1 MTYRIL
7 RGDVLSFARHYHG
20 PLFHALIADSPYNL
34 ESISKRFKNPS
45 HKDYE
50 VARSNPYR
58 RTSGGFMN
66 AKWDSDIAFHPET
79 WEAFWNL
86 LYPGAFIMVFGGS
99 RTSHRLA
106 CAIED
111 AVFSILPSIFGWVNG
126 QSFPKSS
133 RVDLHAYEDGNSRFC
148 QCGHSPRQWT
158 GHDFQDSVPDGKSKS
173 EDYQSDYPTSRHLY
187 DEQPLLEE
195 VDDEDSAPLQGDAL
209 KHIHSGETLPD
220 IQEGIEPSHIPYQA
234 QYNDHLP
241 DDTSLDVPTLS
252 GDASQ
257 SSLVSANEKGRV
269 QHSRLSNEHESK
281 RASSQTRGILE
292 SDTLDSNKQSNG
304 SSVYTSRSG
313 SLGNSSSESSGH
325 NTTQGGI
332 CQVCG
337 KPIAEIWS
345 GHRYGGQVLKN
356 ALEPIIVAQKPYDGR
371 PIDNITM
378 TGAGA
383 LNIDAGRIGTVK
395 NVPVSKSKTKTDGI
409 YGKFAEG
416 GIEDGD
422 GFNPNVGRWPANFI
436 LQHSPQCKRVGEK
449 RVHGSLLDH
458 DCESGGNM
466 FSEESGTGGFKRS
479 HKKGHTDS
487 DGMETV
493 AEWECVPE
501 CAVRKLG
508 EQSGTSS
515 SNGHRDGGDRP
526 YTQEGY
532 RRKNSTMYQNK
543 TEWDGVD
550 DSGTASRFF
559 YNSSWEYE
567 QQEPDWNI
575 EVDDRL
581 LEADPV
587 RYEAKASTAE
597 RNVGLDCYL
606 TVKYTSGKEI
616 SRIWEGE
623 KTGLAELL
631 RRVIYEFGITMEKN
645 LNIAVSGGI
654 ITVLCHRDILSTTK
668 TAISKI

>member
-7 RGDVLSFARHYHG
+7 RGDVLSFARHYRG
-20 PLFHALIADSPYNL
+20 PLFHACLCDPPYHL
-34 ESISKRFKNPS
+34 TSIVKRFSSPS
-45 HKDYE
+45 ELDYE
-50 VARSNPYR
+50 VARSNPHR
-58 RTSGGFMN
+58 RTSSGFMGSR
-66 AKWDSDIAFHPET
+66 WDGGDLAFQPAT
-79 WEAFWNL
+79 WAAFSNL
-86 LYPGAFIMVFGGS
+86 LYPGAFLMAFASS
-99 RTSHRLA
+99 RGWHRMA

-111 AVFSILPSIFGWVNG
+111 AGFSIMPSIFGWCNG
-126 QSFPKSS
+126 QPFPKATRIDS
-133 RVDLHAYEDGNSRFC
+133 RIEDKELAKD
-148 QCGHSPRQWT
+148 W
-158 GHDFQDSVPDGKSKS
+158 V
-173 EDYQSDYPTSRHLY
+173 
-187 DEQPLLEE
+187 
-195 VDDEDSAPLQGDAL
+195 
-209 KHIHSGETLPD
+209 
-220 IQEGIEPSHIPYQA
+220 
-234 QYNDHLP
+234 
-241 DDTSLDVPTLS
+241 
-252 GDASQ
+252 
-257 SSLVSANEKGRV
+257 
-269 QHSRLSNEHESK
+269 
-281 RASSQTRGILE
+281 
-292 SDTLDSNKQSNG
+292 
-304 SSVYTSRSG
+304 
-313 SLGNSSSESSGH
+313 
-325 NTTQGGI
+325 
-332 CQVCG
+332 
-337 KPIAEIWS
+337 

-575 EVDDRL
+575 EVDERL

-631 RRVIYEFGITMEKN
+631 RRVIYEFGITVEKN

-668 TAISKI
+668 TAISKITESKILNLLMRLPTSEYTVDVNLLMDNGGSRVLNAERQSLLQKNIGISQKRDGFVMGDVAHAIYELLFKISNENGWQPAHSNHPTHKPISLTRHLASLLLPPDRYSPRRLFVPFSGVSSECIGALLAGWDEIIGVEGEADYAKIGRTRLAWWEQRMKETGLTEPKAILKTKSKSTTRKNGKKKDDNPSLF